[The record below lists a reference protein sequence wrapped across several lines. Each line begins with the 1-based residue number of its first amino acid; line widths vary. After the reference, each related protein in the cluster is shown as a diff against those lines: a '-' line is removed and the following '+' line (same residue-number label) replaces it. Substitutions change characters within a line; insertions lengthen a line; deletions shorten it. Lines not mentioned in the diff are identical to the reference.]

1 MSSACCENRNEAC
14 AVNLLSMLR
23 DLAGFATLPEINDVN
38 AGGLRGPWLIELG
51 SAGSSGGH
59 NSADINRL

>member
-1 MSSACCENRNEAC
+1 
-14 AVNLLSMLR
+14 MLR